1 MSEKKPKREKGQVHK
16 EIKNFEIRI
25 NKFGQL
31 EKSMSNEELNQFLN
45 KNVLDKKLNENEENS
60 TSENNETQDPQ

>member
-16 EIKNFEIRI
+16 EIQNFEIRI

>member
-31 EKSMSNEELNQFLN
+31 EKSMSNEDLNQFLN
-45 KNVLDKKLNENEENS
+45 KNIADKKLNANEENP
-60 TSENNETQDPQ
+60 TQEDNENKDLQ

>member
-60 TSENNETQDPQ
+60 ISENNETQDPQ

>member
-1 MSEKKPKREKGQVHK
+1 MSEKKPKREKGRVHK

-31 EKSMSNEELNQFLN
+31 EKNMSNEDLNQFLN
-45 KNVLDKKLNENEENS
+45 KNVADKKLGANDENP
-60 TSENNETQDPQ
+60 TSEDNETQDPQ

>member
-31 EKSMSNEELNQFLN
+31 EKNMSNEELNQFLN

-60 TSENNETQDPQ
+60 TSENNENQDPQ

>member
-1 MSEKKPKREKGQVHK
+1 MSEKKPKREKGKVHK

-31 EKSMSNEELNQFLN
+31 EKNMSNEDLNQFLN
-45 KNVLDKKLNENEENS
+45 KNVADKKLTANDENPISEDHENKDL
-60 TSENNETQDPQ
+60 Q

>member
-1 MSEKKPKREKGQVHK
+1 MSEKKPKREKGKVHK

-31 EKSMSNEELNQFLN
+31 EKNMSNEALNQFLN
-45 KNVLDKKLNENEENS
+45 KNIPEKTDKPAEEEKKEADNE
-60 TSENNETQDPQ
+60 